1 LSIKYSN
8 TVSRFIS
15 VSLGPFTLMSKNVR
29 FTVDEQNM
37 KTRKLGPFEVSC
49 IGFGCMNIVG
59 GYGKAE
65 PKDAVDLLKAALD
78 EGYTFF
84 DTAAMYGYGES
95 EKLIG
100 EALSKRRREFVLASK
115 AGLSRD
121 ANGQREQNG
130 RPERIRELCEE
141 SLRYLKTDVIDLYY
155 LHRVDPNVPIEE
167 SVGAMSD
174 LVKAGKIQ
182 TIGLSE
188 ASSATIKRA
197 HAEHPITAVQSEY
210 SLWSRTPERAVF
222 DVCDELD
229 IAFVPF
235 SPLTRG
241 FLTGK
246 FPDRSKFEE
255 TDLRF
260 KMPRFTEE
268 NYQTN
273 QGLLPAFNAVAD
285 RVGCTPAQLA
295 LAWVLGVKDKR
306 LIPIPG
312 TKHMDYMKENA
323 GAANV
328 ELDDATLAELDTLIN
343 EKVVVGER
351 YVKAQME
358 STDSEMSD

>member
-1 LSIKYSN
+1 
-8 TVSRFIS
+8 
-15 VSLGPFTLMSKNVR
+15 
-29 FTVDEQNM
+29 M
-37 KTRKLGPFEVSC
+37 KTRKLGPFDVSC
-49 IGFGCMNIVG
+49 IGFGCMNITG
-59 GYGKAE
+59 GYGKVE
-65 PKDAVDLLKAALD
+65 PKEAKTILQSALD

-95 EKLIG
+95 EKMIG

-121 ANGQREQNG
+121 ANGQREQNA
-130 RPERIRELCEE
+130 RPERIKELCHE
-141 SLRYLKTDVIDLYY
+141 SLRLLKTDVIDLYY
-155 LHRVDPNVPIEE
+155 LHRVDPNVPVEE

-174 LVKAGKIQ
+174 LIKEGKVQ
-182 TIGLSE
+182 TLGLSE
-188 ASSATIKRA
+188 CSSATLRRA
-197 HAEHPITAVQSEY
+197 HAEYPITAVQSEY

-246 FPDRSKFEE
+246 FPDRSRFEE
-255 TDLRF
+255 TDLRY

-268 NYQTN
+268 NYPKN
-273 QGLLPAFNAVAD
+273 QALLPAFNAVAD

-295 LAWVLGVKDKR
+295 LAWVLGVKDQK

-328 ELDDATLAELDTLIN
+328 VLDEATLVELDGLIN

-351 YVKAQME
+351 YVDTQMA
-358 STDSEMSD
+358 STDSEMGD

>member
-1 LSIKYSN
+1 
-8 TVSRFIS
+8 
-15 VSLGPFTLMSKNVR
+15 
-29 FTVDEQNM
+29 
-37 KTRKLGPFEVSC
+37 VSC
-49 IGFGCMNIVG
+49 IGFGCMNITG
-59 GYGKAE
+59 GYGRAE
-65 PKDAVDLLKAALD
+65 PKDAVRLLQSALD

-95 EKLIG
+95 EKLVG
-100 EALSKRRREFVLASK
+100 EALSKRRKEFILATK

-130 RPERIRELCEE
+130 RPERIKALCDE

-155 LHRVDPNVPIEE
+155 LHRVDPNVPVEE

-174 LVKAGKIQ
+174 LVKAGKVQ
-182 TIGLSE
+182 TLGLSE
-188 ASSATIKRA
+188 CSSATLRRA

-210 SLWSRTPERAVF
+210 SLWSRTPERGVF
-222 DVCDELD
+222 DVCDQLD

-246 FPDRSKFEE
+246 YPDRSKFED
-255 TDLRF
+255 TDLRY

-268 NYQTN
+268 NYPTN
-273 QGLLPAFNAVAD
+273 QKLLPAFNAVAD

-323 GAANV
+323 AAASV
-328 ELDDATLAELDTLIN
+328 VLDDATLAELDSLIN
-343 EKVVVGER
+343 EKVVVGAR
-351 YVKAQME
+351 YVDAQMA
-358 STDSEMSD
+358 STDSELD

>member
-1 LSIKYSN
+1 
-8 TVSRFIS
+8 
-15 VSLGPFTLMSKNVR
+15 
-29 FTVDEQNM
+29 M

-49 IGFGCMNIVG
+49 IGFGCMNITG
-59 GYGKAE
+59 GYGRAE
-65 PKDAVDLLKAALD
+65 PKEAVTLLKAALD

-95 EKLIG
+95 EKLLG
-100 EALSKRRREFVLASK
+100 EALSKRRKEFVLATK
-115 AGLSRD
+115 CGLSRD
-121 ANGQREQNG
+121 ANGNREQNG
-130 RPERIRELCEE
+130 RPERIKQLCDE
-141 SLRYLKTDVIDLYY
+141 SLQLLKTDVIDLYY

-174 LVKAGKIQ
+174 LVQAGKVQ

-188 ASSATIKRA
+188 AASGSIRRA

-222 DVCDELD
+222 DVCDELG

-246 FPDRSKFEE
+246 YTDRSQFEE
-255 TDLRF
+255 TDLRY
-260 KMPRFTEE
+260 KMPRFSEGNFE
-268 NYQTN
+268 KNLD
-273 QGLLPAFNAVAD
+273 LLPAFNAVAD

-295 LAWVLGVKDKR
+295 LAWVLGVKDQK
-306 LIPIPG
+306 LVPIPG

-323 GAANV
+323 GAATV
-328 ELDDATLAELDTLIN
+328 ELDDATLTELDALIN
-343 EKVVVGER
+343 EKAVVGER
-351 YVKAQME
+351 YVAAQMA
-358 STDSEMSD
+358 STDSELGD